1 MDRMTWT
8 EKGAGSSSQQMNLPS
23 EAGVE
28 KGVLFLGQRTAG
40 TKALRQK
47 GDRAHGPEEV
57 TA

>member
-28 KGVLFLGQRTAG
+28 KGVLFLG
-40 TKALRQK
+40 
-47 GDRAHGPEEV
+47 
-57 TA
+57 